1 MIPAMIVTK
10 IIARVKTVPIIT
22 VVLNPKIVR
31 RTRAA
36 LSPIR
41 FKYLSH
47 PLLNEVVRL
56 ANTNQIQVIVLGQ
69 ERYFV

>member
-10 IIARVKTVPIIT
+10 IIASVKTVPIIM
-22 VVLNPKIVR
+22 VVFTPKIVR

-47 PLLNEVVRL
+47 PLNEVVQL
-56 ANTNQIQVIVLGQ
+56 ANTSQIQVIILGQ

>member
-47 PLLNEVVRL
+47 PLIAVLWL
-56 ANTNQIQVIVLGQ
+56 ASTNQIQVIVPKQ
-69 ERYFV
+69 VIYFVL